1 MISNPDHSHN
11 DWYEELCALAAAGEL
26 SASEVR
32 DLNQHLEG
40 CKSCSELFA
49 DFRRLTAEDIS
60 LVIVE
65 KTSDIPK
72 ENVEFLH
79 EQKILSRLL
88 SRASR
93 EHDHH
98 REASVGG
105 ALPEATRQLHSRVPW
120 LVGRLRIATL
130 VYGAAALVL
139 VIGLVIVAY
148 RTRTRP
154 EALATNSR
162 VDDQLRKWKTIAQ
175 DAREER
181 AITAERLQQ
190 SESDRRTLEISLAQA
205 KANAVSLAVRQ
216 SALERALA
224 DAQSQRE
231 QLNRDLGASRS
242 EFAQK
247 ARLVEE
253 LESRLQDADQRVNE
267 EQATVEGLREKLRSA
282 EQEAKVETSVDNS
295 EVKTLLGARDLHIV
309 DVYDVESS
317 GKTRRT
323 YGRVYYVENKLLVFY
338 AFDLQDRKRNRAAAG
353 FQAWGDS
360 HANSKQ
366 PENLGLFYVDDATTN
381 RWALKV
387 SDPGILQRIDTV
399 FATLEPPGGSRSPR
413 GQKLL
418 YANLAG
424 PPNHP

>member
-1 MISNPDHSHN
+1 M
-11 DWYEELCALAAAGEL
+11 
-26 SASEVR
+26 
-32 DLNQHLEG
+32 
-40 CKSCSELFA
+40 
-49 DFRRLTAEDIS
+49 
-60 LVIVE
+60 
-65 KTSDIPK
+65 
-72 ENVEFLH
+72 
-79 EQKILSRLL
+79 
-88 SRASR
+88 
-93 EHDHH
+93 
-98 REASVGG
+98 
-105 ALPEATRQLHSRVPW
+105 
-120 LVGRLRIATL
+120 
-130 VYGAAALVL
+130 
-139 VIGLVIVAY
+139 
-148 RTRTRP
+148 
-154 EALATNSR
+154 
-162 VDDQLRKWKTIAQ
+162 
-175 DAREER
+175 
-181 AITAERLQQ
+181 
-190 SESDRRTLEISLAQA
+190 EISLAQA

-353 FQAWGDS
+353 FQAWGYS